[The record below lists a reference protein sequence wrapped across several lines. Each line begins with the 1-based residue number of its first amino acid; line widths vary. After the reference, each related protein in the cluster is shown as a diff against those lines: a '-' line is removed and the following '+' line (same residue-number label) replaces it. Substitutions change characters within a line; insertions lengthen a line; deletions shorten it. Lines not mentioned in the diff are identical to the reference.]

1 MAGETLVLEAT
12 DFKDPQH
19 WRWVL
24 KDSNGKFLQDF
35 EVGLDSNDPN
45 YGAFLDLYS
54 FLEANS
60 APDRWL
66 EDQTRLIRQV
76 GAWIGKEA
84 LGRVVERID
93 KFSSPVTVKVL
104 VPPEASGL
112 LYRPWEIAMVGDKPL
127 AMRNVSLVFEMKG
140 EKPFVSPV
148 PIQDRLRMLAVFSLP
163 TNASALSLRRER
175 YEIMKLI
182 NQLAQASGYAIE
194 MRVLQYGTTRES
206 LQEALEEGEGW
217 DLIHFSGHGDKA
229 TLILEKPDG
238 SHDPVTSQELSA
250 LLSLA
255 SGRLKLVTLSAC
267 LSAAAT
273 IQETLSWLKIEQ
285 PERSGNTQA
294 CASARETPMPALA
307 LEVMTKLDCAALAMR
322 YPVGDEF
329 AINLATELYRLMLEK
344 GNTLT
349 RSLQLAMQKAL
360 KDGYNAAT
368 PPLSLATP
376 ALFGSK
382 AADMIIKPPQAQAG
396 EFRMPTIG
404 LAYFQP
410 EPKRF
415 VGRTGPLGRA
425 SSALAKDSDK
435 RGVLFHGMA
444 GAGKTSCALELAYHQ
459 RRSPRFMGFVW
470 HEAPK
475 EGSDIEGALSRLA
488 LDMEKQLPGFKMAH
502 LVDRAEDFRAWLPVL
517 SETLEQNSVLIVLDN
532 LENLLTS
539 DGGWKDD
546 RWGWLVEALLDHEG
560 LSRIILTSRKLPKEL
575 VENGRLL
582 IEPINALSLNEA
594 ALLAREMPH
603 LGRLLLGKST
613 LGLEKG
619 RELVKRTLS
628 LVQGHPKLIEL
639 ADAQAADPACLE
651 KYLGRAVGGWSD
663 SESHLDRFFRDGE
676 SARTAEE
683 FLKVLTRWTKDVS
696 GSLPESSRTLFR
708 FMCALE
714 DEDRQDWI
722 VKQIWPG
729 LWKALGYSSHAPG
742 LDQALSAI
750 KSAGLAE
757 PQSLGE
763 QVKYAIHPGV
773 AQAGLEEADKK
784 FRSAVDSMM
793 GFFWMCILDEARS
806 GGDQEKGRWIITA
819 GLRSAPYLIRQ
830 KMWDEASTMLE
841 QAILRDKSPET
852 IALILPLLRYIAQ
865 STKGIDRELI
875 DYAVLA
881 KALLDVGRWQ
891 EAEHMLRSLIP
902 EFVAKGDFI
911 LASNVAGDLINNLQQ
926 IGRFEEALELNEE
939 RKAYILQA
947 GLGPWT
953 QFSCQG
959 QKLHILN
966 FLGRSEEV
974 LEIIESIRLQIRS
987 LPEKG
992 DQYET
997 ATFWSA
1003 KETIL
1008 DAGRSAALRS
1018 GKYELAL
1025 ELNAEQIETKKS
1037 RGAPPLDLTRANF
1050 NDHGPLLQ
1058 LKRYDEAE
1066 RLLLACKA
1074 VFEEERSI
1082 EGLGAVF
1089 SALAHVMYESDQLD
1103 RGVSYMEM
1111 SLRYKYLFG
1120 DPNKISIGHN
1130 NLAVYLRDADS
1141 LSTLAHSLAAVF
1153 IDDLIKSGSLASDL
1167 RALAWHLDKFG
1178 LEALPGSFAQLCD
1191 QVERIDGVRFR
1202 ELLERLPKGSKDGDK
1217 LMKELVQMAR
1227 SAGL

>member
-19 WRWVL
+19 WRWML
-24 KDSNGKFLQDF
+24 KDSKGKFLEDF
-35 EVGLDSNDPN
+35 EVGLDSRNSN
-45 YGAFLDLYS
+45 YSAFLDLYS

-60 APDRWL
+60 SPDRWID
-66 EDQTRLIRQV
+66 DQTKLIHQV

-84 LGRVVERID
+84 LGRVGERIA
-93 KFSSPVTVKVL
+93 KFSTTVTIKVL

-163 TNASALSLRRER
+163 TDASALSLRRER
-175 YEIMKLI
+175 YELMKLI

-273 IQETLSWLKIEQ
+273 IQETLAWLKIEQ
-285 PERSGNTQA
+285 PERSRNAQA

-307 LEVMTKLDCAALAMR
+307 LELMTKMDCTALAMR

-382 AADMIIKPPQAQAG
+382 AADIIIKPPQAQAG

-404 LAYFQP
+404 LAYFP
-410 EPKRF
+410 AEPKRF

-444 GAGKTSCALELAYHQ
+444 GAGKTACALELAYHQ
-459 RRSPRFMGFVW
+459 RRSPRFLHFVW

-546 RWGWLVEALLDHEG
+546 RWGWLVQSLLDHEG
-560 LSRIILTSRKLPKEL
+560 LSRIVLTSRKLPKEL
-575 VENGRLL
+575 IENGRLL

-603 LGRLLLGKST
+603 LGRLLLGKSS
-613 LGLEKG
+613 LGIEKG
-619 RELVKRTLS
+619 RQLVKRTLS

-639 ADAQAADPACLE
+639 ADAQAADPASLE
-651 KYLGRAVGGWSD
+651 KYLERAVGAWSD
-663 SESHLDRFFRDGE
+663 SESHLDRFFKDGE

-714 DEDRQDWI
+714 DDDRQDWI
-722 VKQIWPG
+722 VKQVWPD
-729 LWKALGYSSHAPG
+729 LWKALGYSSDAPSMH
-742 LDQALSAI
+742 QALSTI
-750 KSAGLAE
+750 KSDGLAE
-757 PQSLGE
+757 SQALGK
-763 QVKYAIHPGV
+763 QVKYAIHPSM
-773 AQAGLEEADKK
+773 AQAGLEEVDEK
-784 FRSAVDSMM
+784 FRLAVDSMM
-793 GFFWMCILDEARS
+793 GSLWRAVFDQARS
-806 GGDQEKGRWIITA
+806 GEDQEAGLWIITA

-830 KMWDEASTMLE
+830 KKWSEASTLLE
-841 QAILRDKSPET
+841 QAIYRDSSPET
-852 IALILPLLRYIAQ
+852 IASVLPLLRHIAQ
-865 STKGIDRELI
+865 AAKGTDSELK
-875 DYAVLA
+875 DSSLLA
-881 KALLDVGRWQ
+881 NALFWAGRWQ
-891 EAEHMLRSLIP
+891 EAEDMLRSLILK
-902 EFVAKGDFI
+902 FVAKRDFS
-911 LASNVAGDLINNLQQ
+911 LASVEAGYLFNILQQ
-926 IGRFEEALELNEE
+926 TGRYEEALALVDEMKDYTI
-939 RKAYILQA
+939 KA
-947 GLGPWT
+947 GVGPWT
-953 QFSCQG
+953 QLMNKALRLQA
-959 QKLHILN
+959 LN
-966 FLGRSEEV
+966 SLGRYDEV
-974 LEIIESIRLQIRS
+974 LEAVEKLKVQMKS
-987 LPEKG
+987 LP
-992 DQYET
+992 YESDLDELVIP
-997 ATFWSA
+997 WNIR
-1003 KETIL
+1003 EGIL
-1008 DAGRSAALRS
+1008 DAGGSAAMGLE
-1018 GKYELAL
+1018 KHELAL
-1025 ELNAEQIETKKS
+1025 EFNAEIIDVTKS
-1037 RGAPPLDLTRANF
+1037 RGATDLELAKTMF
-1050 NDHGPLLQ
+1050 NDYGPLLR
-1058 LKRYDEAE
+1058 LKRYDEAG
-1066 RLLLACKA
+1066 RLLWACKE
-1074 VFEEERSI
+1074 VFEKERSI
-1082 EGLGAVF
+1082 ETLGMIF
-1089 SALAHVMYESDQLD
+1089 SALADLKYNLGQADQAI
-1103 RGVSYMEM
+1103 SFEET
-1111 SLRYKYLFG
+1111 SLRYSYLFG
-1120 DPNKISIGHN
+1120 HPESISISHN
-1130 NLAVYLRDADS
+1130 NLALYLRESGSQSALD
-1141 LSTLAHSLAAVF
+1141 HRLAAE
-1153 IDDLIKSGSLASDL
+1153 IIRYRIGSGMLASSLVGMARDL
-1167 RALAWHLDKFG
+1167 DRFG
-1178 LEALPGSFAQLCD
+1178 PEAVAGSFDELCARME
-1191 QVERIDGVRFR
+1191 QVDGVRFK
-1202 ELLERLPKGSKDGDK
+1202 ELCERLPKQAEDGDR
-1217 LMKELVQMAR
+1217 LLKEIVKAAR
-1227 SAGL
+1227 NARP